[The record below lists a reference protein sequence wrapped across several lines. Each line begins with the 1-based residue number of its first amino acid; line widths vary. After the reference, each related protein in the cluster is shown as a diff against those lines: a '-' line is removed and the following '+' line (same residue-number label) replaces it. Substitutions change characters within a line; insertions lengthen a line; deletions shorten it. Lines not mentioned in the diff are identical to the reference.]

1 MARFVSL
8 VEQWIDIGKDD
19 PGRSGVARFV
29 SLVEQWID
37 IGKDDPG
44 RSGVARFVSLVEQW
58 LTSVKMIVVGVGWLD
73 LCHW

>member
-1 MARFVSL
+1 M
-8 VEQWIDIGKDD
+8 
-19 PGRSGVARFV
+19 ARFV

-58 LTSVKMIVVGVGWLD
+58 LTSVKMILVGVGWLD
-73 LCHW
+73 LCHR